1 MERNIRKVTINAH
14 LRSFQYKILN
24 NKRYVNK
31 KLRTFGLS
39 NTQLCYFCN
48 MEEKT
53 TSHLFCYCTHI
64 QDNWNQ
70 VQTYFTDC
78 FHFSQLT
85 SQADIFGFHTSL
97 IQNHLLLSLNYS
109 NYIYTMSQNTDFY
122 LLTFF

>member
-39 NTQLCYFCN
+39 NTQLCYFYN

-53 TSHLFCYCTHI
+53 SRLFCYCTHI
-64 QDNWNQ
+64 QD
-70 VQTYFTDC
+70 
-78 FHFSQLT
+78 
-85 SQADIFGFHTSL
+85 I
-97 IQNHLLLSLNYS
+97 
-109 NYIYTMSQNTDFY
+109 
-122 LLTFF
+122 